1 MCLNFVSAQR
11 ALVKRT
17 ELVYGPA
24 WGLVTLL
31 LLQC

>member
-1 MCLNFVSAQR
+1 MRLNLVSAQQ

-24 WGLVTLL
+24 WGQVTLL